1 MDQRHFDGYD
11 CDLIAVQEDIEI
23 YFAGKG
29 FRVTN
34 FHKGIV
40 YLTQLQKQELGST
53 CIFIHIVGIPS
64 RFTVS
69 IGRGEVLKD
78 IDETPLSFENIP
90 FSVKLLLG
98 DLRLE
103 SDFWTFMS
111 TQVQLHRT
119 AVDVKTRAFS
129 PSQLVQRDRLIVRE
143 IEVVYCKYC
152 GAKNVARRASCLHCG
167 GNLH

>member
-1 MDQRHFDGYD
+1 MDQRHFDGYN

-34 FHKGIV
+34 FHKGTIF
-40 YLTQLQKQELGST
+40 LTQLQRQELGST
-53 CIFIHIVGIPS
+53 RIFVRIVGIPS

-69 IGRGEVLKD
+69 IGRGEALKD
-78 IDETPLSFENIP
+78 IDETPSSFESIP

-103 SDFWTFMS
+103 SDFWTFIS
-111 TQVQLHRT
+111 TQAPLHRT
-119 AVDVKTRAFS
+119 TVDVKTRALS
-129 PSQLVQRDRLIVRE
+129 PSPPVQRDRWIVRE

>member
-1 MDQRHFDGYD
+1 MAQRHFDGYN
-11 CDLIAVQEDIEI
+11 CDLIALQEDIEI

-34 FHKGIV
+34 FHKGTV
-40 YLTQLQKQELGST
+40 YLTQIQRQELGAQR
-53 CIFIHIVGIPS
+53 IFVRMVGIPS
-64 RFTVS
+64 RFEVD
-69 IGRGEVLKD
+69 IGLGKVLKD
-78 IDETPLSFENIP
+78 IDETPPSFEGIP

-98 DLRLE
+98 ELRLE

-111 TQVQLHRT
+111 TQAQLHRNT
-119 AVDVKTRAFS
+119 VDMKTRALS
-129 PSQLVQRDRLIVRE
+129 PSQPVQRDREIVRE